1 MLCGFEFENL
11 MQTQLAEGAG
21 LHRIVIVGGGAGG
34 LELATLLG
42 NKLGKRKLAHI
53 TLIDKNRTHIWKP
66 MLHEIASGSMDYT
79 LNEVDYLAQAHWHH
93 FRYRIGAMT
102 GIDRAQ
108 KLVHLDA
115 YTDSEG
121 ELVTPQR
128 SLPYD
133 TLVIAIGSRT
143 NDFNIPGVAEHA
155 IEMDTAAQA
164 EHFHQKLVNACI
176 RAHAQTDPLQAYQ
189 LQVAIIGAGATG
201 VELAAE
207 LHKSI
212 RSLVKYGLDSIEADR
227 DVRLT
232 LIEAAPRILPGLPER
247 LSADAAR
254 ILERLKVN
262 TRTNARVAAVAEHS
276 VQLATGE
283 IIPAELIVW
292 AAGIRAPAV
301 LKTLDGLET
310 NNINQLIVKNTLQT
324 TLDENIF
331 AFGDCASVD
340 WLEHDPP
347 TKVPPRAQAAHQQA
361 LHLAKQIQNR
371 LQNKALEDFHYHD
384 FGSLVSLG
392 ENWAVGGLMGN
403 IARGTLF
410 VEGYLARFMYNMLY
424 KKHQLSLHGFWKT
437 AIETVSGILRRT
449 TTPSIKLH

>member
-1 MLCGFEFENL
+1 MHSKE
-11 MQTQLAEGAG
+11 TEGLG

-42 NKLGKRKLAHI
+42 NRLGKHKRAHI
-53 TLIDKNRTHIWKP
+53 TLVDKNRTHIWKP

-79 LNEVDYLAQAHWHH
+79 LHEIDYLAQAHWHH
-93 FRYRIGAMT
+93 FRYRIGALT

-108 KLVHLDA
+108 KLIYLAA
-115 YTDSEG
+115 YEDSDG

-133 TLVIAIGSRT
+133 TLVIAVGSRT
-143 NDFNIPGVAEHA
+143 NDFNIPGVAEYA

-176 RAHAQTDPLQAYQ
+176 RAHAQTAALQPYQ
-189 LQVAIIGAGATG
+189 LQVAIIGVGATG

-212 RSLVKYGLDSIEADR
+212 RTLVKYGLDSIEADR
-227 DVRLT
+227 DVTLT

-247 LSADAAR
+247 ISADAAQ
-254 ILERLKVN
+254 ILTRLKVN
-262 TRTNARVAAVAEHS
+262 ICTNARVAAVHEHS
-276 VQLATGE
+276 VELSTGKQ
-283 IIPAELIVW
+283 IPAELIVW

-301 LKTLDGLET
+301 LKTLDGLAT
-310 NNINQLIVKNTLQT
+310 NAINQLLVKATLQT

-331 AFGDCASVD
+331 ALGDCASAD
-340 WLEHDPP
+340 WLGHEPP

-361 LHLAKQIQNR
+361 VYLAKQLQRR
-371 LQNKALEDFHYHD
+371 LEGKSLADFHYQD

-437 AIETVSGILRRT
+437 AVETISSILRRT

>member
-1 MLCGFEFENL
+1 MHSKE
-11 MQTQLAEGAG
+11 TEGLG

-42 NKLGKRKLAHI
+42 NRLGKHKRAHI
-53 TLIDKNRTHIWKP
+53 TLVDKNRTHIWKP

-79 LNEVDYLAQAHWHH
+79 LHEIDYLAQAHWHH
-93 FRYRIGAMT
+93 FRYRIGALT

-108 KLVHLDA
+108 KLIYLAA
-115 YTDSEG
+115 YEDSDG

-133 TLVIAIGSRT
+133 TLVIAVGSRT
-143 NDFNIPGVAEHA
+143 NDFNIPGVAEYA

-176 RAHAQTDPLQAYQ
+176 RAHAQTETLQAHQ

-212 RSLVKYGLDSIEADR
+212 RTLVKYGLDSIEADR
-227 DVRLT
+227 DVNLT

-247 LSADAAR
+247 ISVDAAR
-254 ILERLKVN
+254 ILTKLKVN
-262 TRTNARVAAVAEHS
+262 MRTHARVAAVAEHS
-276 VQLATGE
+276 VQLSTGE
-283 IIPAELIVW
+283 LIPAELIVW

-301 LKTLDGLET
+301 LKTLDGLAT
-310 NNINQLIVKNTLQT
+310 NAINQLLVKATLQT

-331 AFGDCASVD
+331 ALGDCASAD
-340 WLEHDPP
+340 WLGHEPP

-361 LHLAKQIQNR
+361 VYLAKQLQRR
-371 LQNKALEDFHYHD
+371 LEGKSLADFHYQD

-437 AIETVSGILRRT
+437 AVETISSILRRT

>member
-1 MLCGFEFENL
+1 
-11 MQTQLAEGAG
+11 MQDKELEGIG

-34 LELATLLG
+34 LELATRLG
-42 NKLGKRKLAHI
+42 NQLGKRKLAQI

-79 LNEVDYLAQAHWHH
+79 LHEIDYLAQAHWHH

-102 GIDRAQ
+102 GIDRTQ
-108 KLVHLDA
+108 RLVHIDA
-115 YTDSEG
+115 YTDHEG

-128 SLPYD
+128 SIPYD

-143 NDFNIPGVAEHA
+143 HDFNIPGVAEHA

-176 RAHAQTDPLQAYQ
+176 RAHAQTKALQPYQ

-207 LHKSI
+207 LHQSI
-212 RSLVKYGLDSIEADR
+212 RTLVKYGLDTIEADR
-227 DVRLT
+227 DVTLT

-247 LSADAAR
+247 ISADAAR
-254 ILERLKVN
+254 ILARLGVN
-262 TRTNARVAAVAEHS
+262 ARTNARVAAVHEHCVELS
-276 VQLATGE
+276 TGE
-283 IIPAELIVW
+283 YIPAELIVW

-301 LKTLDGLET
+301 LKNLDGLET
-310 NNINQLIVKNTLQT
+310 NSINQLLTKPTLQT
-324 TLDENIF
+324 TLDNNIF

-340 WLEHDPP
+340 WLAHEPP
-347 TKVPPRAQAAHQQA
+347 IKVPPRAQAAHQQA
-361 LHLAKQIQNR
+361 VYLAKQLQKR
-371 LQNKALEDFHYHD
+371 LEGNSLDAFHYQD

-410 VEGYLARFMYNMLY
+410 V
-424 KKHQLSLHGFWKT
+424 
-437 AIETVSGILRRT
+437 
-449 TTPSIKLH
+449 

>member
-1 MLCGFEFENL
+1 MHSKE
-11 MQTQLAEGAG
+11 TEGLG

-42 NKLGKRKLAHI
+42 NRLGKHKRAHI
-53 TLIDKNRTHIWKP
+53 TLVDKNRTHIWKP

-79 LNEVDYLAQAHWHH
+79 LHEIDYLAQAHWHH
-93 FRYRIGAMT
+93 FRYRIGALT

-108 KLVHLDA
+108 KLIYLAA
-115 YTDSEG
+115 YEDSDG

-133 TLVIAIGSRT
+133 TLVIAVGSRT
-143 NDFNIPGVAEHA
+143 NDFNIPGVAEYA

-176 RAHAQTDPLQAYQ
+176 RAHAQTAALQPYQ

-212 RSLVKYGLDSIEADR
+212 RTLVKYGLDSIEADR
-227 DVRLT
+227 DVTLT

-247 LSADAAR
+247 ISADAAQ
-254 ILERLKVN
+254 ILTRLKVN
-262 TRTNARVAAVAEHS
+262 ICTNARVAAVHEHS
-276 VQLATGE
+276 VELSTGKQ
-283 IIPAELIVW
+283 IPAELIVW

-301 LKTLDGLET
+301 LKTLDGLAT
-310 NNINQLIVKNTLQT
+310 NAINQLLVKATLQT

-331 AFGDCASVD
+331 ALGDCASAD
-340 WLEHDPP
+340 WLGHEPP

-361 LHLAKQIQNR
+361 VYLAKQLQRR
-371 LQNKALEDFHYHD
+371 LEGKSLADFHYQD

-437 AIETVSGILRRT
+437 AVETISSILRRT

>member
-1 MLCGFEFENL
+1 MHSKE
-11 MQTQLAEGAG
+11 TEGLG

-42 NKLGKRKLAHI
+42 NRLGKHKRAHI
-53 TLIDKNRTHIWKP
+53 TLVDKNRTHIWKP

-79 LNEVDYLAQAHWHH
+79 LHEIDYLAQAHWHH
-93 FRYRIGAMT
+93 FRYRIGALT

-108 KLVHLDA
+108 KLIYLAA
-115 YTDSEG
+115 YEDSDG

-133 TLVIAIGSRT
+133 TLVIAVGSRT
-143 NDFNIPGVAEHA
+143 NDFNIPGVAEYA

-176 RAHAQTDPLQAYQ
+176 RAHAQTAALQPYQ

-212 RSLVKYGLDSIEADR
+212 RTLVKYGLDSIEADR
-227 DVRLT
+227 DVTLT

-247 LSADAAR
+247 ISADAAQ
-254 ILERLKVN
+254 ILTRLKVN
-262 TRTNARVAAVAEHS
+262 ICTNARVAAVHEHS
-276 VQLATGE
+276 VELSTGKQ
-283 IIPAELIVW
+283 IPAELIVW

-301 LKTLDGLET
+301 LKPLDGLAT
-310 NNINQLIVKNTLQT
+310 NAINQLLVKATLQT

-331 AFGDCASVD
+331 ALGDCASAD
-340 WLEHDPP
+340 WLGHEPP

-361 LHLAKQIQNR
+361 VYLAKQ
-371 LQNKALEDFHYHD
+371 LQRHLEGKSLADFHYQD

-437 AIETVSGILRRT
+437 AVETISSILRRT

>member
-1 MLCGFEFENL
+1 
-11 MQTQLAEGAG
+11 MQTKDTEGLG

-42 NKLGKRKLAHI
+42 KQLGKRKLAHI

-79 LNEVDYLAQAHWHH
+79 LHEIDYLAQAHWHH
-93 FRYRIGAMT
+93 FRYRIGALT

-108 KLVHLDA
+108 KRVYLDA
-115 YTDSEG
+115 YADTDG

-143 NDFNIPGVAEHA
+143 HDFNIPGVAEHA

-164 EHFHQKLVNACI
+164 EQFHQKLVNACI
-176 RAHAQTDPLQAYQ
+176 RAHAQTEPLQPYQ

-212 RSLVKYGLDSIEADR
+212 RTLVKYGLDSIEADR
-227 DVRLT
+227 DVNLT

-247 LSADAAR
+247 ISVEAAR
-254 ILERLKVN
+254 ILTKLKVT
-262 TRTNARVAAVAEHS
+262 TRTNARVAAVAAHQVELS
-276 VQLATGE
+276 TGE
-283 IIPAELIVW
+283 QIPAELIVW

-301 LKTLDGLET
+301 LKNLDGLET
-310 NNINQLIVKNTLQT
+310 NSINQLLVNPSLQT

-331 AFGDCASVD
+331 AFGDCASAD
-340 WLEHDPP
+340 WLEHQPP
-347 TKVPPRAQAAHQQA
+347 TKIPPRAQAAHQQA
-361 LHLAKQIQNR
+361 VYLAKQLPKR
-371 LQNKALEDFHYHD
+371 LQGQGQSLEAFHYQD

-392 ENWAVGGLMGN
+392 ETWAVGGLMGN
-403 IARGTLF
+403 LARGTLF
-410 VEGYLARFMYNMLY
+410 VEGYFARFMYNMLY

-437 AIETVSGILRRT
+437 AVETLAGLLRRA

>member
-1 MLCGFEFENL
+1 
-11 MQTQLAEGAG
+11 MQSKHLEGAG

-42 NKLGKRKLAHI
+42 DKLGKQKLAHI

-79 LNEVDYLAQAHWHH
+79 LHEIDYLAQAHWHH

-108 KLVHLDA
+108 RRVHIDA
-115 YTDSEG
+115 YADNEG

-128 SLPYD
+128 NIPYD
-133 TLVIAIGSRT
+133 TLIIAIGSRT
-143 NDFNIPGVAEHA
+143 NDFNIPGVAEYA

-176 RAHAQTDPLQAYQ
+176 RAHAQPEVLQPYQ

-212 RSLVKYGLDSIEADR
+212 RTLVQYGLDTIEADR
-227 DVRLT
+227 DVTLT

-247 LSADAAR
+247 ISVDAAR
-254 ILERLKVN
+254 ILARLKVN
-262 TRTNARVAAVAEHS
+262 TRTNARVAAVHEHS
-276 VQLATGE
+276 VELSTGE
-283 IIPAELIVW
+283 QIPAELIVW

-310 NNINQLIVKNTLQT
+310 NTINQLIVKTTLQT
-324 TLDENIF
+324 SVDENIF
-331 AFGDCASVD
+331 AFGDCASAD
-340 WLEHDPP
+340 WLEHNPP

-361 LHLAKQIQNR
+361 IHLAKQMQRR
-371 LQNKALEDFHYHD
+371 LEGKSLENFHYQD

-410 VEGYLARFMYNMLY
+410 VEGYLARFMYNLLY
-424 KKHQLSLHGFWKT
+424 KKHQVSLHGFWKT
-437 AIETVSGILRRT
+437 AVATISSILRRT

>member
-1 MLCGFEFENL
+1 
-11 MQTQLAEGAG
+11 MQDKELEGAG

-79 LNEVDYLAQAHWHH
+79 LHEIDYLAQAHWHH

-102 GIDRAQ
+102 GIDRTQ
-108 KLVHLDA
+108 RLVHIDA
-115 YTDSEG
+115 YTDHEG

-128 SLPYD
+128 SIPYD
-133 TLVIAIGSRT
+133 TLVLAIGSRT
-143 NDFNIPGVAEHA
+143 HDFNIPGVAEHA

-176 RAHAQTDPLQAYQ
+176 RAHAQTEALQAYQ

-207 LHKSI
+207 LHQSI
-212 RSLVKYGLDSIEADR
+212 RTLVKYGLDTIEADR
-227 DVRLT
+227 DVTLT

-247 LSADAAR
+247 ISEDAAR
-254 ILERLKVN
+254 ILTRLGVN
-262 TRTNARVAAVAEHS
+262 ARTNARVAAVHEHS
-276 VQLATGE
+276 VELSTGE
-283 IIPAELIVW
+283 HIPAELIVW

-310 NNINQLIVKNTLQT
+310 NAINQLLAKTTLQT
-324 TLDENIF
+324 TVDDNIF

-340 WLEHDPP
+340 WLGHEPP
-347 TKVPPRAQAAHQQA
+347 IKVPPRAQAAHQQA
-361 LHLAKQIQNR
+361 VYLAKQLQKR
-371 LQNKALEDFHYHD
+371 LEGKSLDTFHYQD

-424 KKHQLSLHGFWKT
+424 KKHQLSLHGFWKM
-437 AIETVSGILRRT
+437 AIETAAGILRRT
-449 TTPSIKLH
+449 TTPRIKLH

>member
-1 MLCGFEFENL
+1 
-11 MQTQLAEGAG
+11 MQTKAIEGVG

-79 LNEVDYLAQAHWHH
+79 LHEIDYLAQAHWHH
-93 FRYRIGAMT
+93 FRYRVGALT
-102 GIDRAQ
+102 GIDRTQ
-108 KLVHLDA
+108 KLVYLDA
-115 YTDSEG
+115 YADSEG

-176 RAHAQTDPLQAYQ
+176 RAHAQTEALQPYQ

-212 RSLVKYGLDSIEADR
+212 RTLVKYGLDTIEADQ
-227 DVRLT
+227 DVNLT

-247 LSADAAR
+247 ISVDAAR
-254 ILERLKVN
+254 ILAKLKVN
-262 TRTNARVAAVAEHS
+262 MRTHARVAAVEEHS
-276 VQLATGE
+276 VQLSTGE
-283 IIPAELIVW
+283 TIPAELIVW

-301 LKTLDGLET
+301 LKNLDGLET
-310 NNINQLIVKNTLQT
+310 NAINQLLVKTTLQT
-324 TLDENIF
+324 TLDDHIF
-331 AFGDCASVD
+331 AFGDCASAD
-340 WLEHDPP
+340 WLEHEPP
-347 TKVPPRAQAAHQQA
+347 SKLPPRAQTAHQQA
-361 LHLAKQIQNR
+361 VYLAKQLQYR
-371 LQNKALEDFHYHD
+371 LQGQALEDFHYHD

-410 VEGYLARFMYNMLY
+410 VEGYIARFMYNMLY

-437 AIETVSGILRRT
+437 ALETLASILRRT

>member
-1 MLCGFEFENL
+1 
-11 MQTQLAEGAG
+11 MQIKNAEDTG

-34 LELATLLG
+34 LELATRLG
-42 NKLGKRKLAHI
+42 DKLGKHKRAHI

-66 MLHEIASGSMDYT
+66 MLHEIASGRMDYT
-79 LNEVDYLAQAHWHH
+79 LHEIDYLAQAHWHH
-93 FRYRIGAMT
+93 FHYRIGALT
-102 GIDRAQ
+102 GLDRTQ
-108 KLVHLDA
+108 GLVHIDA

-121 ELVTPQR
+121 ELITPER
-128 SLPYD
+128 SIPYD
-133 TLVIAIGSRT
+133 TLVLALGSRT

-176 RAHAQTDPLQAYQ
+176 RAHAQIEPLQPYQ

-212 RSLVKYGLDSIEADR
+212 RTLVKYGLDRIEADR
-227 DVRLT
+227 DVHLN

-247 LSADAAR
+247 ISADAAR

-262 TRTNARVAAVAEHS
+262 TRTQARVAAVHEHS
-276 VQLATGE
+276 VELSTGE
-283 IIPAELIVW
+283 QIPAELIVW

-301 LKTLDGLET
+301 LKNLDGLES
-310 NNINQLIVKNTLQT
+310 NAINQLLVTTTLQT

-331 AFGDCASVD
+331 GLGDCASVD

-347 TKVPPRAQAAHQQA
+347 IKVPPRAQAAHQQA
-361 LHLAKQIQNR
+361 MHLTKQLQRR
-371 LQNKALEDFHYHD
+371 LAGQRVEAFYYQD

-392 ENWAVGGLMGN
+392 KNWAVGGLMGN

-410 VEGYLARFMYNMLY
+410 VEGYIARFMYNMLY
-424 KKHQLSLHGFWKT
+424 KKHQLGLHGFWKT
-437 AIETVSGILRRT
+437 AIETVSSLLRRT

>member
-1 MLCGFEFENL
+1 
-11 MQTQLAEGAG
+11 MQSKHLEGAG

-42 NKLGKRKLAHI
+42 DKLGKQKLAHI

-79 LNEVDYLAQAHWHH
+79 LHEIDYLAQAHWHH

-108 KLVHLDA
+108 RHVHIDA
-115 YTDSEG
+115 YADNEG

-128 SLPYD
+128 SIPYD
-133 TLVIAIGSRT
+133 TLIIAIGSRT
-143 NDFNIPGVAEHA
+143 NDFNIPGVAEYA

-176 RAHAQTDPLQAYQ
+176 RAHAQPEVLQPYQ

-212 RSLVKYGLDSIEADR
+212 RTLVQYGLDTIEADR
-227 DVRLT
+227 DVTLT

-247 LSADAAR
+247 ISADAAR
-254 ILERLKVN
+254 ILARLKVN
-262 TRTNARVAAVAEHS
+262 TRTNARVAAVHEHS
-276 VQLATGE
+276 VELSTGE
-283 IIPAELIVW
+283 QIPAELIVW

-310 NNINQLIVKNTLQT
+310 NTINQLIVKTTLQT
-324 TLDENIF
+324 SVDENIF
-331 AFGDCASVD
+331 AFGDCASAD
-340 WLEHDPP
+340 WLEHNPP

-361 LHLAKQIQNR
+361 IHLAKQMQRR
-371 LQNKALEDFHYHD
+371 LESKSLENFHYQD

-410 VEGYLARFMYNMLY
+410 VEGYLARFMYNLLY
-424 KKHQLSLHGFWKT
+424 KKHQVSLHGFWKT
-437 AIETVSGILRRT
+437 AVETISSILRRT

>member
-1 MLCGFEFENL
+1 MHSKE
-11 MQTQLAEGAG
+11 TEGLG

-42 NKLGKRKLAHI
+42 NRLGKHKRAHI
-53 TLIDKNRTHIWKP
+53 TLVDKNRTHIWKP

-79 LNEVDYLAQAHWHH
+79 LHEIDYLAQAHWHH
-93 FRYRIGAMT
+93 FRYRIGALT

-108 KLVHLDA
+108 KLVYLAA
-115 YTDSEG
+115 YEDSDG

-133 TLVIAIGSRT
+133 TLVIAVGSRT

-176 RAHAQTDPLQAYQ
+176 RAHAQTAALQPYQ

-212 RSLVKYGLDSIEADR
+212 RTLVKYGLDSIEADR
-227 DVRLT
+227 DVTLT

-247 LSADAAR
+247 ISADAAQ
-254 ILERLKVN
+254 ILTRLKVN
-262 TRTNARVAAVAEHS
+262 ICTNARVAAVHEHS
-276 VQLATGE
+276 VELSTGKQ
-283 IIPAELIVW
+283 IPAELIVW

-301 LKTLDGLET
+301 LKTLDGLAT
-310 NNINQLIVKNTLQT
+310 NAINQLLVKATLQT

-331 AFGDCASVD
+331 ALGDCASAD
-340 WLEHDPP
+340 WLGHEPP

-361 LHLAKQIQNR
+361 VYLAKQLQRR
-371 LQNKALEDFHYHD
+371 LEGKSLADFHYQD

-437 AIETVSGILRRT
+437 AVETISSILRRT

>member
-1 MLCGFEFENL
+1 MHSKE
-11 MQTQLAEGAG
+11 TEGLG

-42 NKLGKRKLAHI
+42 NRLGKHKRAHI
-53 TLIDKNRTHIWKP
+53 TLVDKNRTHIWKP

-79 LNEVDYLAQAHWHH
+79 LHEIDYLAQAHWHH
-93 FRYRIGAMT
+93 FRYCIGAMT

-108 KLVHLDA
+108 KLVYLAA
-115 YTDSEG
+115 YEDSDG

-133 TLVIAIGSRT
+133 TLVIAVGSRT

-176 RAHAQTDPLQAYQ
+176 RAHAQTETLQAHQ

-212 RSLVKYGLDSIEADR
+212 RTLVKYGLDSIEADR
-227 DVRLT
+227 DVTLT

-247 LSADAAR
+247 ISADAAQ
-254 ILERLKVN
+254 ILTRLKVN
-262 TRTNARVAAVAEHS
+262 ICTNARVAAVHEHS
-276 VQLATGE
+276 VELSTGKQ
-283 IIPAELIVW
+283 IPAELIVW

-301 LKTLDGLET
+301 LKTLDGLAT
-310 NNINQLIVKNTLQT
+310 NAINQLLVKATLQT

-331 AFGDCASVD
+331 ALGDCASAD
-340 WLEHDPP
+340 WLGHEPP

-361 LHLAKQIQNR
+361 VYLAKQLQKR
-371 LQNKALEDFHYHD
+371 LKGKSLADFHYQD

-437 AIETVSGILRRT
+437 AVETISSILRRT

>member
-1 MLCGFEFENL
+1 
-11 MQTQLAEGAG
+11 MQIKNAEDTG

-34 LELATLLG
+34 LELATRLG
-42 NKLGKRKLAHI
+42 DKLGKHKRAHI

-66 MLHEIASGSMDYT
+66 MLHEIASGRMDYT
-79 LNEVDYLAQAHWHH
+79 LHEIDYLAQAHWHH
-93 FRYRIGAMT
+93 FHYRIGALT
-102 GIDRAQ
+102 GLDRTQ
-108 KLVHLDA
+108 GLVHIDA

-121 ELVTPQR
+121 ELITPER
-128 SLPYD
+128 SIPYD
-133 TLVIAIGSRT
+133 TLVLALGSRT

-176 RAHAQTDPLQAYQ
+176 RAHAQIEPLQPYQ

-212 RSLVKYGLDSIEADR
+212 RTLVKYGLDRIEADR
-227 DVRLT
+227 DVHLN

-247 LSADAAR
+247 ISADAAR

-262 TRTNARVAAVAEHS
+262 TRTQARVAAVHEHS
-276 VQLATGE
+276 VELSTGE
-283 IIPAELIVW
+283 QIPAELIVW

-301 LKTLDGLET
+301 LKNLDGLES
-310 NNINQLIVKNTLQT
+310 NAINQLLVTTTLQT

-331 AFGDCASVD
+331 GLGDCASVD

-347 TKVPPRAQAAHQQA
+347 IKVPPRAQAAHQQA
-361 LHLAKQIQNR
+361 MHLTKQLQRR
-371 LQNKALEDFHYHD
+371 LAGQRVEAFHYQD

-392 ENWAVGGLMGN
+392 KNWAVGGLMGN
-403 IARGTLF
+403 IARGSLF
-410 VEGYLARFMYNMLY
+410 VEGYIARFMYNMLY
-424 KKHQLSLHGFWKT
+424 KKHQLGLHGFWKT
-437 AIETVSGILRRT
+437 AIETVSSLLRRT

>member
-1 MLCGFEFENL
+1 MHSKE
-11 MQTQLAEGAG
+11 TEGLG

-42 NKLGKRKLAHI
+42 NRLGKHKRAHI
-53 TLIDKNRTHIWKP
+53 TLVDKNRTHIWKP

-79 LNEVDYLAQAHWHH
+79 LHEIDYLAQAHWHH
-93 FRYRIGAMT
+93 FRYCIGAMT

-108 KLVHLDA
+108 KLVYLDA
-115 YTDSEG
+115 YEDSDG

-133 TLVIAIGSRT
+133 TLVIAVGSRT

-176 RAHAQTDPLQAYQ
+176 RAHAQTAALQAHQ

-212 RSLVKYGLDSIEADR
+212 RTLVKYGLDSIEADR
-227 DVRLT
+227 DVTLT

-247 LSADAAR
+247 ISADAAQ
-254 ILERLKVN
+254 ILTRLKVN
-262 TRTNARVAAVAEHS
+262 ICTNARVAAVHEHS
-276 VQLATGE
+276 VELSTGKH
-283 IIPAELIVW
+283 IPAELIVW

-301 LKTLDGLET
+301 LKTLDGLAT
-310 NNINQLIVKNTLQT
+310 NAINQLLVKATLQT

-331 AFGDCASVD
+331 ALGDCASAD
-340 WLEHDPP
+340 WLGHEPP

-361 LHLAKQIQNR
+361 VYLAKQLQRR
-371 LQNKALEDFHYHD
+371 LEGKSLADFHYQD

-437 AIETVSGILRRT
+437 AVETISSILRRT

>member
-1 MLCGFEFENL
+1 
-11 MQTQLAEGAG
+11 MQTKAIEGVG

-79 LNEVDYLAQAHWHH
+79 LHEIDYLAQAHWHH
-93 FRYRIGAMT
+93 FRYRVGALT
-102 GIDRAQ
+102 GIDRTQ
-108 KLVHLDA
+108 KLVYLDA
-115 YTDSEG
+115 YADSEG

-176 RAHAQTDPLQAYQ
+176 RAHAQTEALQPYQ

-212 RSLVKYGLDSIEADR
+212 RTLVKYGLDTIEADQ
-227 DVRLT
+227 DVNLT

-247 LSADAAR
+247 ISVDAAR
-254 ILERLKVN
+254 ILAKLKVN
-262 TRTNARVAAVAEHS
+262 MRTHARVAAVEEHS
-276 VQLATGE
+276 VQLSTGE
-283 IIPAELIVW
+283 TIPAELIVW

-301 LKTLDGLET
+301 LKNLDGLET
-310 NNINQLIVKNTLQT
+310 NAINQLLVKTTLQT
-324 TLDENIF
+324 TLDDHIF
-331 AFGDCASVD
+331 AFGDCASAD
-340 WLEHDPP
+340 WLEHEPP
-347 TKVPPRAQAAHQQA
+347 SKLPPRAQTAHQQA
-361 LHLAKQIQNR
+361 VYLAKQLQYR
-371 LQNKALEDFHYHD
+371 LQGQTLEDFHYHD

-410 VEGYLARFMYNMLY
+410 VEGYIARFMYNMLY

-437 AIETVSGILRRT
+437 AIETLASILRRT

>member
-1 MLCGFEFENL
+1 MHSKE
-11 MQTQLAEGAG
+11 TEGLG

-42 NKLGKRKLAHI
+42 NRLGKHKRAHI
-53 TLIDKNRTHIWKP
+53 TLVDKNRTHIWKP

-79 LNEVDYLAQAHWHH
+79 LHEIDYLAQAHWHH
-93 FRYRIGAMT
+93 FRYRIGALT

-108 KLVHLDA
+108 KLVYLAA
-115 YTDSEG
+115 YEDSDG

-133 TLVIAIGSRT
+133 TLVIAVGSRT

-176 RAHAQTDPLQAYQ
+176 RAHAQTAALQPYQ

-212 RSLVKYGLDSIEADR
+212 RTLVKYGLDTIEADR
-227 DVRLT
+227 DVTLT

-247 LSADAAR
+247 ISADAAQ
-254 ILERLKVN
+254 ILTRLKVN
-262 TRTNARVAAVAEHS
+262 ICTNARVAVVHEHS
-276 VQLATGE
+276 VELSTGKQ
-283 IIPAELIVW
+283 IPAELIVW

-301 LKTLDGLET
+301 LKTLDGLAT
-310 NNINQLIVKNTLQT
+310 NAINQLLVKATLQT

-331 AFGDCASVD
+331 ALGDCASAD
-340 WLEHDPP
+340 WLGHEPP

-361 LHLAKQIQNR
+361 VYLAKQLQRR
-371 LQNKALEDFHYHD
+371 LEGKSLADFHYQD

-437 AIETVSGILRRT
+437 AVETISSILRRT

>member
-1 MLCGFEFENL
+1 
-11 MQTQLAEGAG
+11 MQSKDSESTG

-42 NKLGKRKLAHI
+42 DKLGKQKLAQI

-79 LNEVDYLAQAHWHH
+79 LHEIDYLAQAHWHH

-108 KLVHLDA
+108 RRVHIDA
-115 YTDSEG
+115 YRDNEG

-128 SLPYD
+128 SIPYD
-133 TLVIAIGSRT
+133 TLVLALGSRT

-176 RAHAQTDPLQAYQ
+176 RAHAQTEALQPYQ

-212 RSLVKYGLDSIEADR
+212 RTLVKYGLDSIEADR
-227 DVRLT
+227 DVTLT

-247 LSADAAR
+247 ISKDAAR
-254 ILERLKVN
+254 ILARLKVN
-262 TRTNARVAAVAEHS
+262 TRTNARVAAVHEHS
-276 VQLATGE
+276 VELSTGE
-283 IIPAELIVW
+283 QIPAELIVW
-292 AAGIRAPAV
+292 AAGIRAPEV

-310 NNINQLIVKNTLQT
+310 NNINQLLVKTTLQT
-324 TLDENIF
+324 TYDETIF
-331 AFGDCASVD
+331 AFGDCASAD
-340 WLEHDPP
+340 WLEHEPP

-361 LHLAKQIQNR
+361 VHLAKQLQRR
-371 LQNKALEDFHYHD
+371 LEGKSVEAFHYQD

-437 AIETVSGILRRT
+437 AVETVSGILRRT

>member
-1 MLCGFEFENL
+1 
-11 MQTQLAEGAG
+11 MQSKHLEGAG

-42 NKLGKRKLAHI
+42 DKLGKQKLAHI

-79 LNEVDYLAQAHWHH
+79 LHEIDYLAQAHWHH

-108 KLVHLDA
+108 RRVHIDA
-115 YTDSEG
+115 YADNEG

-128 SLPYD
+128 NIPYD
-133 TLVIAIGSRT
+133 TLIIAIGSRT
-143 NDFNIPGVAEHA
+143 NDFNIPGVAEYA

-176 RAHAQTDPLQAYQ
+176 RAHAQPEILQPYQ

-212 RSLVKYGLDSIEADR
+212 RTLVQYGLDTIEADR
-227 DVRLT
+227 DVTLT

-247 LSADAAR
+247 ISADAAR
-254 ILERLKVN
+254 ILARLKVN
-262 TRTNARVAAVAEHS
+262 TRTNARVAAVHEHS
-276 VQLATGE
+276 VELSTGE
-283 IIPAELIVW
+283 QIPAELIVW

-310 NNINQLIVKNTLQT
+310 NTINQLIVKTTLQT
-324 TLDENIF
+324 SVDENIF
-331 AFGDCASVD
+331 AFGDCASAD
-340 WLEHDPP
+340 WLEHNPP

-361 LHLAKQIQNR
+361 IHLAKQMQRR
-371 LQNKALEDFHYHD
+371 LEGKSLENFHYQD

-410 VEGYLARFMYNMLY
+410 VEGYLARFMYNLLY
-424 KKHQLSLHGFWKT
+424 KKHQVSLHGFWKT
-437 AIETVSGILRRT
+437 AVATISSILRRT